1 MADGARPARAT
12 LARVRELEAL
22 GRRGWPALEVDRVG
36 GWLVGA
42 SGPGAY
48 TRRANSVAAESS
60 VLAPT
65 PAPATLDERLR
76 AVERWYAD
84 RGRPAVFK
92 LADRTTPEDLAARLA
107 ERGYREASPTI
118 VQTVAV
124 DAALATPPR
133 AADDAA
139 RIDVVANR
147 IDPDWW
153 AASLEGSAIAADAHD
168 VHDDYRAILDGVVG
182 TAEAALFGSAVEDG
196 RVQAVALGVVAR
208 GCVSFVQVAT
218 RPSARG
224 RGLAER
230 VLRAL
235 LYAARERDAE
245 QALLSVEL
253 GNTAARSL
261 YARLGFVERYRY
273 RYAARP

>member
-1 MADGARPARAT
+1 MADGERPAPAT
-12 LARVRELEAL
+12 LARIRALEAL

-48 TRRANSVAAESS
+48 TRRANSVAAESGD
-60 VLAPT
+60 LE
-65 PAPATLDERLR
+65 PARSPAALDDRLR

-92 LADRTTPEDLAARLA
+92 IADRAMPDDLAQRLA
-107 ERGYREASPTI
+107 ERGYRESSPTS
-118 VQTVAV
+118 VQSVPV
-124 DAALATPPR
+124 DDALATPSR
-133 AADDAA
+133 AADGGAQ
-139 RIDVVANR
+139 IEVVANR
-147 IDPDWW
+147 IDPAWW
-153 AASLEGSAIAADAHD
+153 AASLEASAVEPAAR
-168 VHDDYRAILDGVVG
+168 DDYRAIVDHVVE
-182 TAEAALFGSAVEDG
+182 TADAALFGSAIAAG
-196 RVQAVALGVVAR
+196 RVEAVALGVVAA

-218 RPSARG
+218 RPSARR
-224 RGLAER
+224 RGLADR

-235 LYAARERDAE
+235 LHAARERDAE
-245 QALLSVEL
+245 EALLSVEV
-253 GNTAARSL
+253 GNGAARSL